1 MAVDFQQIIIGA
13 GFSGLGAAIR
23 LQQSGRSDFIVFEKA
38 NQIGGTWRDN
48 VYPGCACDVPSHLYS
63 FSFAQNPNWSRV
75 FSRQPEILA

>member
-23 LQQSGRSDFIVFEKA
+23 LQQSGRTNFMVFEKA
-38 NQIGGTWRDN
+38 AQIGGTWRDN

-63 FSFAQNPNWSRV
+63 FSFAQNPN
-75 FSRQPEILA
+75 